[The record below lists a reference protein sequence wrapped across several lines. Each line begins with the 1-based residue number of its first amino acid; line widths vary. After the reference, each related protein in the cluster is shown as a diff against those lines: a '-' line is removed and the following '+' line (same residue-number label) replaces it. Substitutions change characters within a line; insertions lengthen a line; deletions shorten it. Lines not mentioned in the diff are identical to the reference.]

1 MFLHILQIT
10 KIQPVSRVFRKL
22 ACNDD
27 FISSK
32 DGDAFNPPYP
42 VYSGCI
48 MRHWHR
54 PVGRYQDMLHVRQ
67 EPNTHTP
74 NQPAMDGLHRHPSR

>member
-1 MFLHILQIT
+1 
-10 KIQPVSRVFRKL
+10 
-22 ACNDD
+22 
-27 FISSK
+27 
-32 DGDAFNPPYP
+32 
-42 VYSGCI
+42 